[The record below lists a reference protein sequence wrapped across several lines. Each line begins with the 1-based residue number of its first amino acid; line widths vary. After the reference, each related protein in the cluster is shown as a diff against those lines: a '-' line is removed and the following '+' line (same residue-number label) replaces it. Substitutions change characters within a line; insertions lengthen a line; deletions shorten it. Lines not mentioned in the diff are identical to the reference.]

1 MGNKYTS
8 FRTEREEERY
18 LRDIIIQLSELSCEL
33 KQSNRILKQVLVL
46 LNRPG
51 EIVITLGTP
60 ILQ

>member
-1 MGNKYTS
+1 MGNSNHY
-8 FRTEREEERY
+8 EREEERY